1 MDSVDQLQHLQ
12 GTHIQWDTERT
23 RELDVMA
30 AAAEHGQEISFF
42 FYVFIYLFISH
53 LQQVLVISC
62 NV

>member
-42 FYVFIYLFISH
+42 FLRVYLFIYFTLAAS
-53 LQQVLVISC
+53 VGYFM
-62 NV
+62 